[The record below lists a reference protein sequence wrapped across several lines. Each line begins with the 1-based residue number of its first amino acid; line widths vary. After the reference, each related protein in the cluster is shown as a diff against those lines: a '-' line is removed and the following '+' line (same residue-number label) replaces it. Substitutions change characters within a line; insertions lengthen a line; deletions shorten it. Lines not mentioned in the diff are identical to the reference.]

1 MRTMA
6 KLICIAAAAMLLLL
20 AGCQIAPRDSTRPA
34 RTKLAAPLVVVPVEQ
49 YGHALIVTSSW
60 DRHGPYHFLIDTGS
74 SLTHVSPELA
84 NRYRVKNAPPTGIPP
99 VRVRSAN
106 GDITELPTTV
116 IEQIDLGDAHF
127 EDVPVSIYDCSALS
141 AHFGIKIDGILG
153 FSLFRD
159 TRLTLDYPQ
168 SRVILAPAKSNA
180 LVPGTT
186 LPSTNAQGL
195 PFVPVRLGDRE
206 IAMLVDSG
214 SDATL
219 NLDPTGLNLSY
230 RAPPRPAVLVGTLT
244 GDHLQESARLNSAL
258 QIGNY
263 TVPEPIVYLN
273 ESLNSIGGGLLRH
286 FSITFDQA
294 KKNVTFYREARAPVT
309 VPSKRSTGLSFS
321 KTPAYWRVAGVV
333 PDSPAT
339 WANVQAGDLVSRIN
353 GEPVAQWN
361 FHRYERLIAEAEEVT
376 YTFLRGNEE
385 TDRTLAVFLLVP

>member
-1 MRTMA
+1 MKTMA
-6 KLICIAAAAMLLLL
+6 KLSCIALGAMLLLL
-20 AGCQIAPRDSTRPA
+20 AGCQIAPRDSKRPA

-49 YGHALIVTSSW
+49 YGHALIVTTSW
-60 DRHGPYHFLIDTGS
+60 DRRGPYHFLIDTGS

-106 GDITELPTTV
+106 GDIHELPTTV
-116 IEQIDLGDAHF
+116 IEQIKLGDAHF

-141 AHFGIKIDGILG
+141 AHFGVKIDGILG

-168 SRVILAPAKSNA
+168 SRVILAPA
-180 LVPGTT
+180 
-186 LPSTNAQGL
+186 
-195 PFVPVRLGDRE
+195 
-206 IAMLVDSG
+206 
-214 SDATL
+214 
-219 NLDPTGLNLSY
+219 
-230 RAPPRPAVLVGTLT
+230 RPAVLVGTLT
-244 GDHLQESARLNSAL
+244 GDHLQESARLNSTL

-286 FSITFDQA
+286 FSITFDQT

-339 WANVQAGDLVSRIN
+339 WANVQAGDLISRIN
-353 GEPVAQWN
+353 GEPVAQWS
-361 FHRYERLIAEAEEVT
+361 FQRYERLIAEADEVT
-376 YTFLRGNEE
+376 
-385 TDRTLAVFLLVP
+385 